1 MSAGFGQFLV
11 AAFAIATQNWWL
23 LASTLAGVVASDREA
38 EKARRRAIQQQNAAA
53 RDRLVMVDLQP
64 NAPRTLVMG
73 RVRYVEGV
81 RDVWT
86 SGVFDENMTMVVSF
100 AGHEIDGFEQWY
112 LDDKLVTL
120 DGSGWVNEAPYRRTD
135 NEARTVNGVLDG
147 AGNATIALAE
157 PPAAGTDVLAV
168 WSTGSGEN
176 QIQGSAAVSVVGS
189 TATVTG
195 GQPLAGVQVIYFT
208 GVLKK
213 FVRIRPYVGAAGQNV
228 GADLAA
234 EYPGKV
240 TATDRF
246 AGMALAVIDV
256 LYEPDVF
263 PQGRPNVSAVLRGAK
278 MYDPRTG
285 ATVFSENL
293 ALMALHYFTYA
304 YGWAR
309 SSALARAADIV
320 VAANVCDTITAF
332 VLRKP
337 DGSTGTVTRALFHGG
352 ITIPDDADKPAA
364 MASLVDAMAGRAGWS
379 GGQWRLRAGVLGASV
394 ATITQDWLV
403 NNNTGGRP
411 DDEPVISAVQSVP
424 RTSRINRVSGR
435 CTDPDQRYQLLP
447 FPAVQDPV
455 LVAAKG
461 ERLAEVEWQAVNHIA
476 HAQHLAS
483 MMIRR
488 AQAGLQLELTCGEQ
502 AADLE
507 LLDVVEL
514 TMPDYGYSAK
524 PFEVVGI
531 TWNPTGAYK
540 LTLLETAAELY
551 TVDAELRGR
560 DPAPDSNLREPWD
573 VETMAA
579 PTVTSGTTPTLDG
592 SIITRTVLAFAPA
605 VGQNIRR
612 GGQIEIQYT
621 EAAATLPTGD
631 WPSWVEQGD
640 AAKATIPGLLQ
651 GRFYFFR
658 IRAVQTLPLVR
669 GKWSPVRL
677 HQVAAVA
684 RDALQADLD
693 AAAAAA
699 AAAASAASTAQA
711 GANTANA
718 ALADIA
724 SDSFLT
730 ADEKPRVIQDRDVI
744 VAEQAGIG
752 AQATNY
758 AVTTEKA
765 TYETAVSA
773 LTTYLATLTTP
784 VAWDNLS
791 GKTTIVGATF
801 RAKFADVYTT
811 RQALLDKIND
821 NAKARLGALATLSS
835 VNTAQIAAGA
845 ATGLIHNA
853 VADLTVT
860 RNPPPGPGIFVPNFF
875 AFVEES
881 WVNATGETM
890 LVEVSIDIGGQRTAG
905 DAACYLSCFAGVS
918 TPPTS
923 ESDADQL
930 VAMTNVSSSFERR
943 VLLQVVSVPN
953 GSTVYAR
960 GAVLITVPAVTTT
973 VRGRECSVRITV
985 IKR

>member
-1 MSAGFGQFLV
+1 MSSNLFGTFLSVVVGASTGNWWLV
-11 AAFAIATQNWWL
+11 AAAV
-23 LASTLAGVVASDREA
+23 AGRVQADSQERR
-38 EKARRRAIQQQNAAA
+38 ARRRAIAEQNAAA
-53 RDRLVMVDLQP
+53 RDRLEMLDLQP
-64 NAPRTLVMG
+64 DAARTLVMG

-81 RDVWT
+81 RDVWS
-86 SGVFDENMTMVVSF
+86 SGTNDEKLTMVVSF

-112 LDDKLVTL
+112 LDDKPVTL

-135 NEARTVNGVLDG
+135 NVTLETTATLDG
-147 AGNATIALAE
+147 AGAATVVLSEA
-157 PPAAGTDVLAV
+157 PVVGTSVYAV
-168 WSTGSGEN
+168 WHTGTGESRVE
-176 QIQGSAAVSVVGS
+176 GAASVSVVGT

-195 GQPLAGVQVIYFT
+195 GQPLANVTVGFS
-208 GVLKK
+208 GAVLRR
-213 FVRIRPYVGAAGQNV
+213 FVRIRPYLGTTGQNV
-228 GADLAA
+228 GADLAS

-246 AGMALAVIDV
+246 AGMALAVVDV

-263 PQGRPNVSAVLRGAK
+263 PQGRPSVTALLRGAK
-278 MYDPRTG
+278 LYDPRSGT
-285 ATVFSENL
+285 TVFSQNL
-293 ALMALHYFTYA
+293 ALMALHYFTYT

-309 SSALARAADIV
+309 SSSLARTADIV
-320 VAANVCDTITAF
+320 AAANACDTSTAF

-337 DGSTGTVTRALFHGG
+337 DGSTSTVTRALYHGG
-352 ITIPDDADKPAA
+352 VTIPDDADKAAA
-364 MASLVDAMAGRAGWS
+364 MASLVDTMGGREGWA
-379 GGQWRLRAGVLGASV
+379 GGQWRLRAGVLGTAV

-403 NNNTGGRP
+403 NVNSGGQP
-411 DDEPVISAVQSVP
+411 DDEPVITAVQSIP
-424 RTSRINRVSGR
+424 RTQRINFVSGK

-461 ERLAEVEWQAVNHIA
+461 RRQAEVEWQAVNHIA

-514 TMPDYGYSAK
+514 DMPDYGYSAK

-540 LTLLETAAELY
+540 LTLLETSVALY
-551 TVDAELRGR
+551 TVDAELAGR
-560 DPAPDSNLREPWD
+560 DPAPDGNLREPWD
-573 VETMAA
+573 VEAMGA

-592 SIITRTVLAFAPA
+592 SIMTRTVLAFTPA

-612 GGQIEIQYT
+612 GGQIEVQYA
-621 EAAATLPTGD
+621 EATATLPAGD

-651 GRFYFFR
+651 GRFFFFR
-658 IRAVQTLPLVR
+658 LRAVQTLPLVR
-669 GKWSPVRL
+669 GKWSPVVL
-677 HQVAAVA
+677 HQVATVA

-699 AAAASAASTAQA
+699 AAAASAASTAQTS
-711 GANTANA
+711 ANTANA

-758 AVTTEKA
+758 AVTTEKT
-765 TYETAVSA
+765 TYDTAVTA
-773 LTTYLATLTTP
+773 LTTFLATLTTP

-821 NAKARLGALATLSS
+821 NAKARLGALATLSA
-835 VNTAQIAAGA
+835 VDTAQIAAGA
-845 ATGLIHNA
+845 ATGLA
-853 VADLTVT
+853 LGT
-860 RNPPPGPGIFVPNFF
+860 
-875 AFVEES
+875 
-881 WVNATGETM
+881 
-890 LVEVSIDIGGQRTAG
+890 TAG
-905 DAACYLSCFAGVS
+905 PLASTALSGSVSATAGTGSQFVVTAQANLQTGNTLGS
-918 TPPTS
+918 TKRLRGLF
-923 ESDADQL
+923 EL
-930 VAMTNVSSSFERR
+930 VDDT
-943 VLLQVVSVPN
+943 
-953 GSTVYAR
+953 GSTVYGSVLTLDYLSTGTEMFRPLIVQAHLAAPTPGVTYTFRAR
-960 GAVLITVPAVTTT
+960 WNESTFSELDGEISDITI
-973 VRGRECSVRITV
+973 RIEH